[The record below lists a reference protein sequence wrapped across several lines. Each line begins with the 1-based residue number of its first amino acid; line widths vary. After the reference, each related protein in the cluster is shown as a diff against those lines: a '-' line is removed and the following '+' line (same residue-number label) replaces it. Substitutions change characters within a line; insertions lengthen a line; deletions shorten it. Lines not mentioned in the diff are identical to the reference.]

1 MAYLEEFKKY
11 CILYLIHK
19 YNNNYN
25 NNNNNNNNIPDIKFV
40 EITKKFNQL
49 IESRIYL

>member
-1 MAYLEEFKKY
+1 MTYLEEFKKY

-19 YNNNYN
+19 YNYNNY
-25 NNNNNNNNIPDIKFV
+25 NNIPDIKFA